1 MKDTLVTTPKRG
13 GGRGG
18 TRLILQRT
26 IRKKPGGKRKCPAV
40 PHQQSKKKLVFKFNG
55 SRYGGTGLSSDNV
68 SDIVPTSS
76 ISFVEQTESKQVKP
90 LPHIV
95 YRPKVSEYWEKI
107 HPFEQERL
115 ESYFKTNLALTP
127 TAGVLVL
134 SGNTNMMS
142 SYVLNV
148 SRPPRTRES
157 LFSILS
163 PSEQLTPHTQLSLSL
178 SEMEQYLGFDR
189 FLCLNYHYDMANA
202 TGESAEDGGGAFSR
216 LNPTKH
222 LNEDS
227 NIQVV
232 ILFKKAAASS
242 YDSNSKGSGQHG
254 NNDQDVGPNTTRT
267 AAQPKFVCKIRAELF
282 LAKDFYHKASSKLK
296 SKLLFFIHWVERSLS
311 IKLSKRNKTCE
322 HLPLSK
328 PVPWRFVPSRDAFTY
343 KLGWT
348 DVIIPLSNKFLIK
361 RQYFFEGKVPKNY
374 NIEMYKDRK
383 GRCPVGITTYKCV
396 YSNDELKAM
405 EADIDITL
413 EKISQNKLLPNT
425 YHELRKRSHLT
436 RTKIFFNA
444 RYLWTKGQK
453 QNRSLAMRAQG
464 IRVDVNKSPAWLVE
478 KLETPLVK
486 SKIIPEGFV
495 NSHAC
500 NVYHDG
506 SDGLG
511 PHFDDR
517 ERFAQPIISLRLFSD
532 CRLCFDSKGWIGL
545 DSGFFIPMARGDVTV
560 MEPNQYAVTDV
571 KHCVRATDM
580 TGKSAVLLL
589 RHIHKNLLK
598 DAWDIHADD
607 LGRAL
612 SAMNFSEGKWKVS
625 AARHAFA
632 PRQTFRTKDAEGVSV
647 ETIVSGILSDC
658 VKHVKLKQKIIP
670 AYSIFKTIQ
679 NIQRRRISM
688 CSQVNQEATQGRRQ
702 VGTRR
707 HWQGNFTCKYNCG
720 HRDYRKNILVHE
732 KSCSDTKACLN
743 MMVKCIE
750 EERQHASDVIGSML
764 ESMVAAV
771 SSNARRSKGCM
782 PIKKSWLRSK
792 RQGNFTCKYNCG
804 HRDYR
809 KNILVHEKSCSDT
822 KACLNMMVQ
831 CIEEER
837 QHASDAIGS
846 MLESIVAAVSSNAR
860 RSRWP
865 KPKKRKRAGIAA
877 PKKGLFDCDNCCGY
891 QGTYTQVLKHESSCL
906 QEKRVTIPKTVISVV
921 KRLISTVV
929 KRSTLGLK
937 ESKKRKLPKTGSMV
951 RVKFRKTAHKKLLRK
966 IEYISKVL
974 LSPNDKV
981 GAEIMLKPAQKGI
994 GSGKMY
1000 QVVNRDRGVDLSV
1013 GDTLWSVADSCGEEK
1028 KGSKKVTKI
1037 IMAKGKSL
1045 KSAFN
1050 KLVQC
1055 RPIVV
1060 TFCRMKGW

>member
-1 MKDTLVTTPKRG
+1 
-13 GGRGG
+13 
-18 TRLILQRT
+18 LQRT

-750 EERQHASDVIGSML
+750 EERQHASD
-764 ESMVAAV
+764 
-771 SSNARRSKGCM
+771 
-782 PIKKSWLRSK
+782 
-792 RQGNFTCKYNCG
+792 
-804 HRDYR
+804 
-809 KNILVHEKSCSDT
+809 
-822 KACLNMMVQ
+822 
-831 CIEEER
+831 
-837 QHASDAIGS
+837 AIGS
-846 MLESIVAAVSSNAR
+846 MLESIVAAVSSNVR